1 MSSIVSVERDG
12 DVAVLV
18 ADNPPVNAIT
28 QGVRDGLR
36 AALTQ
41 LTGQADVKAIVLTC
55 AGRTFFSGAD
65 INEFFGPPKEAEF
78 RDLFAQL
85 EGQKVPVVAVLFG
98 TALGGGLEISL
109 ACHYRVASPTARVG
123 FPEINLGII
132 PGAGG
137 TQRMPRL
144 IGAEATLDM
153 IFSGAPIAARDGA
166 HLGFID
172 EIIEGDL
179 KAGAIAFAKKLVAE
193 GKGPRRTSE
202 MSVNPDAA
210 TSEVFQSFRDRA
222 KKQFKNRRTPDIALR
237 ALEASVKLPFDKG
250 LLEEEKL
257 ANESKATPDAKA
269 LIHLFFA
276 ERQTGKI
283 PDLPKDVAARPV
295 KNAALIGAGTMGGG
309 IAMCFANAGIP
320 ATIIDVSQDALDRG
334 LKVIDGN
341 YQSRVKRGRMT
352 QEAKDKCMSL
362 ISGAASLDAAADADL
377 IIEAVFE
384 KMELKKQIF
393 RDLDRVAKPG
403 AILGTNTSTLD
414 IDEIAA
420 VTGRP
425 QDVIGMHFFSPA
437 NVMPLLEVVRGEKTA
452 PDVIRTAMDLARP
465 LRKTAVLARVCFGFI
480 GNRMMEPYGREC
492 ERMVLEG
499 ATPREVDDALL
510 NFGMAMGLLSVF
522 DMGGVD
528 VGYNVHVA
536 NADKFPPDPAYYVLD
551 KVLVEAG
558 RLGQKNGKGYYRYE
572 PGDRTRHD
580 DPEAIALFRKA
591 AEELQV
597 QKRDHSEQEI
607 IERCFYSMIN
617 EGARILEERVALRAS
632 DIDVVYTAGYGFPR
646 YRGGPMFYADSI
658 GLKTVYEGIMKYRE
672 VFGPMHWEPA
682 ELLVKLVK
690 QGKSFA
696 DWEREHAAKA
706 K

>member
-12 DVAVLV
+12 EIAVLIV
-18 ADNPPVNAIT
+18 DNPPVNAIT
-28 QGVRDGLR
+28 QAARDGLR
-36 AALTQ
+36 KALKKVS
-41 LTGQADVKAIVLTC
+41 GQTDIKAVVLTC

-65 INEFFGPPKEAEF
+65 ITEFFGPPKEAEF
-78 RDLFAQL
+78 RELF
-85 EGQKVPVVAVLFG
+85 GQIEAMRIPVVAALFG

-109 ACHYRVASPTARVG
+109 ACHYRVAAPSARVG

-144 IGAEATLDM
+144 IGADATLDM
-153 IFSGAPIAARDGA
+153 IFAGAPRPASDGIE
-166 HLGFID
+166 LGFID
-172 EIIEGDL
+172 AIIDGDL
-179 KAGAIAFAKKLVAE
+179 KSGAIAFAKKLVADS
-193 GKGPRRTSE
+193 KSPRRTSE
-202 MSVNPDAA
+202 MLVRPETA
-210 TSEVFQSFRDRA
+210 TPEIFQAYRDRA
-222 KKQFKNRRTPDIALR
+222 KKQFKNRATPDIAVR
-237 ALEASVKLPFDKG
+237 AVEASVKLPFDKG
-250 LLEEEKL
+250 LLEEERL

-283 PDLPKDVAARPV
+283 PDLPKDVVARPV
-295 KNAALIGAGTMGGG
+295 KKIAIIGAGTMGGG
-309 IAMCFANAGIP
+309 IATCFANTGIP
-320 ATIIDVSQDALDRG
+320 ATIIDINQDALDRG
-334 LKVIDGN
+334 MKVIDGN

-362 ISGAASLDAAADADL
+362 ISGSVSLDAAADVDL
-377 IIEAVFE
+377 VIEAVFE
-384 KMELKKQIF
+384 KMELKQNIF
-393 RDLDRVAKPG
+393 RDLDRIAKPG

-414 IDEIAA
+414 INEIAA

-425 QDVIGMHFFSPA
+425 QDVIGLHFFSPA
-437 NVMPLLEVVRGEKTA
+437 NVMPLLEVVRAEKTA

-536 NADKFPPDPAYYVLD
+536 NADKFPPDPAYYALD
-551 KVLVEAG
+551 KILVEAG
-558 RLGQKNGKGYYRYE
+558 RMGQKNGKGYYRYE

-580 DPEAIALFRKA
+580 DPAALALFRKA

-597 QKRDHSEQEI
+597 QKRSHSEQEI
-607 IERCFYSMIN
+607 VERCFYSMIN
-617 EGARILEERVALRAS
+617 EGARILEEGVAIRAS
-632 DIDVVYTAGYGFPR
+632 DIDVVYTSGYGFPR
-646 YRGGPMFYADSI
+646 YRGGPMFYADSV

-672 VFGPMHWEPA
+672 IFGPMHWEPS
-682 ELLVKLVK
+682 ELLVQLVK

-696 DWEREHAAKA
+696 DWERERAPKS